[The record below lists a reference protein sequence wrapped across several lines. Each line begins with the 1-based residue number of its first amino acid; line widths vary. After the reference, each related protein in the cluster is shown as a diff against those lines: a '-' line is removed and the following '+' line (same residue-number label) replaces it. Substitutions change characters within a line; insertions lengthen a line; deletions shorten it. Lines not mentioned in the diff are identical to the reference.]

1 MNYLI
6 KINNHKGDSYSY
18 IVAQNIEEVKSILDK
33 TSDQHMLESVI
44 PLSGTVY
51 TAGTF
56 VNLDK

>member
-18 IVAQNIEEVKSILDK
+18 IVAQNIKEVILILKNITNDRI
-33 TSDQHMLESVI
+33 LESI
-44 PLSGTVY
+44 TPLSGTVY

>member
-33 TSDQHMLESVI
+33 TSDEHMLEYVI
-44 PLSGTVY
+44 SLSGTVY

>member
-18 IVAQNIEEVKSILDK
+18 IVAQNIKEVILILKNATND
-33 TSDQHMLESVI
+33 HILEYVI
-44 PLSGTVY
+44 SLSGTVY